1 MKQRLLSMRCT
12 CQLRSEAGVCIES
25 SKKEKK
31 MNVVRLERS
40 SKAGVC
46 IAFSKVSISKRESEA
61 GVCMRVRLAC
71 AARSQESPLYSG
83 FVW

>member
-1 MKQRLLSMRCT
+1 
-12 CQLRSEAGVCIES
+12 
-25 SKKEKK
+25 